1 MTMIR
6 KDSYTFA
13 PDDFPKGYTV
23 KQQFDHYEEQRY
35 IFIIEALFT
44 PYERVT
50 ERLKTR
56 WHGQGLRMPSPYTGI
71 GRSMQDDFKAYRARY
86 EEANKARQLNETVR
100 LWWGNTT
107 TFIKTLMRV

>member
-1 MTMIR
+1 
-6 KDSYTFA
+6 
-13 PDDFPKGYTV
+13 
-23 KQQFDHYEEQRY
+23 
-35 IFIIEALFT
+35 
-44 PYERVT
+44 
-50 ERLKTR
+50 
-56 WHGQGLRMPSPYTGI
+56 MPSPYTGI